1 MAKNRIRLVLLLMG
15 FFFLAIIGRLFWWQI
30 INHDQLLAQAEN
42 QGWQENLIPA
52 KRGDILYQDNYPL
65 ANDQT
70 TINLHVFKPELEISN
85 KELINKLEPVLF
97 LEKDEEEIQSEK
109 KRLTQLLDS
118 DLLWIPIAK
127 RIDQD
132 HQEAIKELN
141 IKGLHL
147 SEEFSRNYPQKEQ
160 AAHLLGFVGK
170 NIEGENIGYLGLE
183 GFYNDILKGQDGLII
198 QEKDA
203 FGKPIVLGELK
214 KTEPKNGSN
223 LKLFLN
229 RKIQWAAEKHLRR
242 GIDQYGALGGV
253 VIVSDP
259 NTGGILAMA
268 SYPNFDPNQ
277 YATTDQELFNNPAV
291 SRIFEPGSIFKVVTM
306 AAALDQKVVTPETVC
321 PICDGPVRIG
331 EHEIKTWNNEYQP
344 NSNMRQV
351 LERSDNVGL
360 VFVGQSLG
368 KKFFLDYLDR
378 FGFGQKTGID
388 LQAEA
393 TGTVKKP
400 SQWYDF
406 ELATATF
413 GQGFGVTPIQIV
425 QAVGALANG
434 GYLIKPQI
442 VETIDDRLQT
452 EKINK
457 KAVISPET
465 AATIT
470 EMMVGVIKNSSIPWT
485 DGQVEI
491 AGKTGTAQIFING
504 QYDPNK
510 TIASFVGFAPAY
522 KPEFVMLVVLFEPSA
537 SVWGSRTAAPIWF
550 DIAEE
555 IFLIKSI
562 NPRN

>member
-97 LEKDEEEIQSEK
+97 LEKGGEEIQSEK

-321 PICDGPVRIG
+321 PICDGP
-331 EHEIKTWNNEYQP
+331 
-344 NSNMRQV
+344 
-351 LERSDNVGL
+351 
-360 VFVGQSLG
+360 
-368 KKFFLDYLDR
+368 
-378 FGFGQKTGID
+378 
-388 LQAEA
+388 
-393 TGTVKKP
+393 
-400 SQWYDF
+400 
-406 ELATATF
+406 
-413 GQGFGVTPIQIV
+413 
-425 QAVGALANG
+425 
-434 GYLIKPQI
+434 
-442 VETIDDRLQT
+442 
-452 EKINK
+452 
-457 KAVISPET
+457 
-465 AATIT
+465 
-470 EMMVGVIKNSSIPWT
+470 
-485 DGQVEI
+485 
-491 AGKTGTAQIFING
+491 
-504 QYDPNK
+504 
-510 TIASFVGFAPAY
+510 
-522 KPEFVMLVVLFEPSA
+522 
-537 SVWGSRTAAPIWF
+537 
-550 DIAEE
+550 
-555 IFLIKSI
+555 
-562 NPRN
+562 